1 MAKATK
7 PAKETERQENLQE
20 TVSKTEQFFT
30 QNGKILGGILI
41 GAVVVGL
48 AILGWQR
55 FIYQPKCE
63 EAAALVAE
71 AENTYMNAEQSFA
84 AGDLQ
89 AAAASF
95 ETALNGVVDTLSNS
109 VLVSGFAQIID
120 DYGKKGGEAVY
131 MYAGVCAYKIGL
143 VKNLSDESAGKED
156 FETALGYFSKYSTND
171 PVFKAR
177 AIACQGDC
185 QSALGEYAKA
195 AALYEKAAGV
205 QQNVFAAGYL
215 LKAGQAYEALGDKAA
230 ALECYQTVK
239 DDYLPEA
246 QQAYQQMMGGA
257 TTWEQYQQMM
267 GAAAASYGEILTID
281 KYINRVQE

>member
-7 PAKETERQENLQE
+7 SAKETERQENLQE

-30 QNGKILGGILI
+30 QNGKLLEGILI

-71 AENTYMNAEQSFA
+71 VESTYMNAEQSFLT
-84 AGDLQ
+84 GDLE
-89 AAAASF
+89 AAAELF
-95 ETALNGVVDTLSNS
+95 DTALNGVVDTLTND

-120 DYGKKGGEAVY
+120 DYGSKGGEAVY

-143 VKNLSDESAGKED
+143 VKSLSDEAAGKED
-156 FETALGYFSKYSTND
+156 FETALGYFSKYSTKD

-195 AALYEKAAGV
+195 ASLYEKAAGV
-205 QQNVFAAGYL
+205 QQNILAADYL
-215 LKAGQAYEALGDKAA
+215 IKAGQAYEALGDKAA
-230 ALECYQTVK
+230 ALESYLSVK
-239 DDYLPEA
+239 DGYLLEA
-246 QQAYQQMMGGA
+246 QQASQQMMAGVQS
-257 TTWEQYQQMM
+257 WEQYQQAM
-267 GAAAASYGEILTID
+267 GAASAAYGEVMTID